1 MQEAVK
7 ILGMF
12 VPKGTEVVSTKGR
25 SEDSKQVFRTDTE
38 PILADLPLTV
48 LINGSSASAAE
59 IVAGALQDLDRAVL
73 IGQRS
78 FGKGL
83 VQSPRPLGYN
93 AMLKLTTA
101 KYYIPS
107 GRCIQAIDYSH
118 SQEGSVR
125 AVPDSLISEFT
136 TARAARSTT
145 AAA

>member
-1 MQEAVK
+1 M
-7 ILGMF
+7 
-12 VPKGTEVVSTKGR
+12 
-25 SEDSKQVFRTDTE
+25 FRTDTE

-136 TARAARSTT
+136 TRAAARSTT